1 MSEGLIKTMAPGV
14 VAAKRRFSWR
24 KGAENTATLLIAC
37 GVIMLMQPFSL
48 FLYSWSFA
56 VTLAGTLLFIVGSKF
71 PE

>member
-1 MSEGLIKTMAPGV
+1 MNEPETFDPSKSRWSPRVI
-14 VAAKRRFSWR
+14 
-24 KGAENTATLLIAC
+24 AENTATALIAC

-48 FLYSWSFA
+48 TLYGWSFA

>member
-1 MSEGLIKTMAPGV
+1 MSEGPITTSASRV

-24 KGAENTATLLIAC
+24 NGAEHTATVLIAC